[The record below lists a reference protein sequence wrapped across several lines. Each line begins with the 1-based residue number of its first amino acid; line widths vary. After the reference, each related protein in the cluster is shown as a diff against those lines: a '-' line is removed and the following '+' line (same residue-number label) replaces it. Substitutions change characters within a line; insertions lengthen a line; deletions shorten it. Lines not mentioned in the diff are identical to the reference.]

1 MQPDLEF
8 EPIGDPLMNKGVI
21 WDLDGVLAD
30 TAEAHFRCWVTAL
43 AEHEIALDR
52 PTFDS
57 LFGMNNRDTL
67 TQLLGRPPEPSELET
82 IAGRKEEIFRMEA
95 QWLVRPMPGALR
107 LLAELEEASWL
118 QAIASSTPKPNIDLV
133 VAILGI
139 RGRFKAILSGEE
151 LPASKP
157 SPALFLAAAEALQLP
172 PERCVVVEDA
182 PAGVK
187 AAHKA
192 GMPCIAVATTRP
204 HEALAAVMPSAVLF
218 DDLTQVTEEIF
229 SKLISELS

>member
-1 MQPDLEF
+1 
-8 EPIGDPLMNKGVI
+8 MNKGVI
-21 WDLDGVLAD
+21 WDLYGVLAD

-43 AEHEIALDR
+43 AEKEIALDR
-52 PTFDS
+52 PTFDR
-57 LFGMNNRDTL
+57 LFGMNNRNML
-67 TQLLGRPPEPSELET
+67 TQLLGRRPEPTELET

-95 QWLVRPMPGALR
+95 QWLVRPMPGALQ
-107 LLAELEEASWL
+107 LLGELETAGWL
-118 QAIASSTPKPNIDLV
+118 QAIASSTPKANIDLV
-133 VAILGI
+133 LATLGI

-157 SPALFLAAAEALQLP
+157 DPTLFLRAAESLGLS

-182 PAGVK
+182 PAGVE

-204 HEALAAVMPSAVLF
+204 REALAAANSSALLF
-218 DDLTQVTEEIF
+218 DDLTQVTEEDF
-229 SKLISELS
+229 SNLIV